1 MVHQISLASAIVILL
16 VAVLFLY
23 LFGPLA
29 LILIVVGV
37 ILLWWAFG
45 PGSRSVVITS

>member
-1 MVHQISLASAIVILL
+1 MVHQISLASAILILL
-16 VAVLFLY
+16 VAVLFLW

-45 PGSRSVVITS
+45 PGSRAVVVTN